1 MSNDT
6 VGPAARAGFRW
17 DTDRWLAGAVGVS
30 CAAIAVAELATKV
43 SRRSGPGKE
52 VTVLGQ
58 GLRAYHRQ
66 GSQGPAVVFEN
77 GLGFPQTTWAW
88 VVNGLPS
95 EVPILTYDRPGIAW
109 SPKLRGELTLDRQ
122 QELLRFMM
130 YDVSP
135 DRPVIL
141 VGHSIGGLLAYQFA
155 RTFPQLVAGLVLVD
169 STHPQQFTRSEAQ
182 RTSLRPLASSIDRRA
197 MRGLLGLRAESALL
211 GQFDALP
218 ATHRET
224 SKRAWARTRS
234 ALATRRELQRCL
246 PQWLVDVAGLSSIG
260 TIPVAV
266 VSSGRMIAN
275 DTVHGELQA
284 EFPHVSAV
292 HYHDTV
298 EDASHASLLCE
309 SEHAARVVKALN
321 WVRDSHQNSLSGSMD
336 TKIGG

>member
-1 MSNDT
+1 MPNDT
-6 VGPAARAGFRW
+6 VGPATRAGIHW
-17 DTDRWLAGAVGVS
+17 GTDRWLAGTVGVS
-30 CAAIAVAELATKV
+30 CAAIAVAELATKL
-43 SRRSGPGKE
+43 SRKSGPGKQ

-88 VVNGLPS
+88 VIAGLPR

-122 QELLRFMM
+122 QKLLRFMM

-135 DRPVIL
+135 ERPVIL

-182 RTSLRPLASSIDRRA
+182 RTSLQPLVSSIEQRA
-197 MRGLLGLRAESALL
+197 MRSLLGLRAESGVL

-218 ATHRET
+218 ARHRET
-224 SKRAWARTRS
+224 SKRAWATTRS
-234 ALATRRELQRCL
+234 ALATRRELLRCH
-246 PQWLVDVAGLSSIG
+246 PQWLAEVADLTSIG
-260 TIPVAV
+260 TTPVAV
-266 VSSGRMIAN
+266 VSSGLMIAN
-275 DTVHGELQA
+275 DPAHGELQA
-284 EFPHVSAV
+284 EFPHVSAIR
-292 HYHDTV
+292 HHDTV

-309 SEHAARVVKALN
+309 SEHAARVVKAIN
-321 WVRDSHQNSLSGSMD
+321 WVRDQHQNALSGAMNM
-336 TKIGG
+336 KIGG